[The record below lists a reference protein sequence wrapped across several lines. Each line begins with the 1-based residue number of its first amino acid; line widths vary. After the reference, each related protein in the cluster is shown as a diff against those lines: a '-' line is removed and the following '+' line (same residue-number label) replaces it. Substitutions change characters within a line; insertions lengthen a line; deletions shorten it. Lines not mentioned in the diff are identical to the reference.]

1 MIRNSRNSYGLIAI
15 LFHWTMALLILGML
29 ALGLY
34 MHDLPA
40 ADPSTFQ
47 LYQLHKS
54 FGFVVLTLAVVRLLW
69 RVANPSPKLP
79 DTMPTW
85 ERLAAHLGH
94 AGLYAL
100 MFLLPMSGW
109 LMVSA
114 SPWGIPTFVFNI
126 LNIPH
131 LPVPAALGTAEQAEA
146 TLITLHGYIAYF
158 LIALLIAH
166 IGAALKHHFIARDD
180 TLRRMI
186 STTSSRE
193 IT

>member
-1 MIRNSRNSYGLIAI
+1 MIRNSRNGYGLIAI
-15 LFHWTMALLILGML
+15 LFHWTMALLIMGML

-40 ADPSTFQ
+40 IDPSTFE

-54 FGFVVLTLAVVRLLW
+54 FGFVILTLAMFRLLW

-85 ERLAAHLGH
+85 ERTAAHLGH
-94 AGLYAL
+94 VGLYAL
-100 MFLLPMSGW
+100 MFLLPISGW
-109 LMVSA
+109 FMVSA
-114 SPWGIPTFVFNI
+114 SPWGIPTFVFNV
-126 LNIPH
+126 LNVPH
-131 LPVPAALGTAEQAEA
+131 LPVPAALGTKEQAEA
-146 TLITLHGYIAYF
+146 LLITLHGYMAYF

-166 IGAALKHHFIARDD
+166 LGAALKHHFIARDD

-186 STTSSRE
+186 STASTRDPS
-193 IT
+193 

>member
-1 MIRNSRNSYGLIAI
+1 MIRNSRRGYGLIAI
-15 LFHWTMALLILGML
+15 LFHWTMALLIVGML
-29 ALGLY
+29 ILGLY

-40 ADPSTFQ
+40 TDPSTFQ

-54 FGFVVLTLAVVRLLW
+54 FGFVILTLAVFRLLW
-69 RVANPSPKLP
+69 RVVNPAPKLP

-85 ERLAAHLGH
+85 ERVAAHLGH

-100 MFLLPMSGW
+100 MFLLPISGW

-126 LNIPH
+126 LNVPH
-131 LPVPAALGTAEQAEA
+131 LPVPAILGTTEQAEA
-146 TLITLHGYIAYF
+146 SLIALHGYMAYF
-158 LIALLIAH
+158 LIALVIAH
-166 IGAALKHHFIARDD
+166 LGGALKHHFIARDD
-180 TLRRMI
+180 TLRRMV
-186 STTSSRE
+186 STATARE